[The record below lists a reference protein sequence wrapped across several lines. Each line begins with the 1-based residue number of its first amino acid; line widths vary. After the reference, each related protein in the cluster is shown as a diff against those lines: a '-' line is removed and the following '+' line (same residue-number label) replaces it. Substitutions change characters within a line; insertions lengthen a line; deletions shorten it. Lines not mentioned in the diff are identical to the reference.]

1 MEILNAL
8 ERTGGDHSSFDAF
21 LALIEAAGERG
32 AGTAST
38 DLRARV
44 SEEGSLPPLEE
55 AAASLRDKPPAV
67 RFNEVCT
74 FLDRSAHPAFE
85 GIWMR
90 ESACRQVLHLI
101 RGSSAVRFSFSAAFR
116 PCLTFAFN
124 AASRDEVV
132 SAIFVTPNA
141 EVARLMS
148 GLIQFLDL
156 SSFIT
161 VAEGWP
167 WGHREQ
173 MAVEVLFPPFGLDIR
188 DDATIPKPVLA
199 SIGVT
204 DAQAVRLT
212 AENVS
217 LAYALECLDARTL
230 LATTD
235 SELFRMVGVEP
246 IIRRNLL
253 ESGRLVAVMGV
264 PGGLAFSNTAVRTNM
279 IILSDQD
286 EKHETVRFVDLG
298 HETAAQRGRRGRLE
312 VSPGVGWSDLLKS
325 APSAEE
331 GLTRDVT
338 HEEIVTNNTVLLP
351 DRYLNTGPRRRI
363 NRLLEKS
370 EVVTLAEA
378 VDLVRPVSLTKDAA
392 GDYTLRESAPS
403 DINDRGFVGEPS
415 RTVGVDRAKYVKA
428 YNQQL
433 RPGDLV
439 IAVKGNVGTIGMVP
453 DQVPGEGEQAVWTAG
468 QSMMILRPKK
478 QSGISQLTMYE
489 YLSNT
494 TVQAFIRSLAGG
506 AAIQSLA
513 IKDLKSLPV
522 PVPDRET
529 AARIEA
535 GFAERMAIFERI
547 DELKKQLEEVRD
559 SEWPHALL

>member
-1 MEILNAL
+1 M
-8 ERTGGDHSSFDAF
+8 
-21 LALIEAAGERG
+21 G
-32 AGTAST
+32 AGAANAWQRAS
-38 DLRARV
+38 LNKAR
-44 SEEGSLPPLEE
+44 SMPPLEE
-55 AAASLRDKPPAV
+55 VAASLIAKPPAV
-67 RFNEVCT
+67 RFNEVCE
-74 FLDRSAHPAFE
+74 FLDRSTDPALE
-85 GIWMR
+85 GVWMR
-90 ESACRQVLHLI
+90 ESACCQILRLI
-101 RGSSAVRFSFSAAFR
+101 GGSSAVRFSFSAAFR
-116 PCLTFAFN
+116 PCLTFAFD
-124 AASRDEVV
+124 AASRGELV
-132 SAIFVTPNA
+132 SVIFVTPNA

-148 GLIQFLDL
+148 GLVHLLDL
-156 SSFIT
+156 SGCIT
-161 VAEGWP
+161 VKEGWP
-167 WGHREQ
+167 WGHPEQ
-173 MAVEVLFPPFGLDIR
+173 VSVDVLFPPFGLDIR
-188 DDATIPKPVLA
+188 DDETIPKPVLA

-204 DAQAVRLT
+204 ASQAVRLT

-217 LAYALECLDARTL
+217 LAYALESLDARIL

-246 IIRRNLL
+246 VIRRNLL

-264 PGGLAFSNTAVRTNM
+264 PGRLAFSNTAVRTNM
-279 IILSDQD
+279 IVLSDQD

-325 APSAEE
+325 APRADE

-338 HEEIVTNNTVLLP
+338 HDEIVANNTVLLP

-392 GDYTLRESAPS
+392 GDYALRESAPS

-415 RTVGVDRAKYVKA
+415 RTVGVGRAKYVKA

-439 IAVKGNVGTIGMVP
+439 IVVKGNVGTIGMVP
-453 DQVPGEGEQAVWTAG
+453 DQVPGDGEQAVWTAG

-478 QSGISQLTMYE
+478 QSGISQLTLYE

-494 TVQAFIRSLAGG
+494 KVQAFIRSLAGG

-522 PVPDRET
+522 PVPDPET

-547 DELKKQLEEVRD
+547 DELKKKLKEVHSR
-559 SEWPHALL
+559 EWPHCFL

>member
-1 MEILNAL
+1 MEIFNSL
-8 ERTGGDHSSFDAF
+8 ERTVGAQSSVDAF
-21 LALIEAAGERG
+21 LALIEAAGARG
-32 AGTAST
+32 ADAANARLMARVTEAGGLSPIEEAVAA
-38 DLRARV
+38 LRA
-44 SEEGSLPPLEE
+44 
-55 AAASLRDKPPAV
+55 KPPTA
-67 RFNEVCT
+67 RFSEVSA
-74 FLDRSAHPAFE
+74 FLDRSADPAFE

-90 ESACRQVLHLI
+90 ESACRQVLNLI
-101 RGSSAVRFSFSAAFR
+101 RGSSNVRFSFNAAFR
-116 PCLTFAFN
+116 PCLTFAVD
-124 AASRDEVV
+124 AAGRENDV
-132 SAIFVTPNA
+132 SVTFVTPNA

-148 GLIQFLDL
+148 GLVRLLDL
-156 SSFIT
+156 SGSIT
-161 VAEGWP
+161 VEEGWP

-173 MAVEVLFPPFGLDIR
+173 VGVEVLFPPFALDVR

-217 LAYALECLDARTL
+217 LAYALECLDSPTL

-279 IILSDQD
+279 IVLSDED
-286 EKHETVRFVDLG
+286 EKYETVRFVDLG

-325 APSAEE
+325 APRADE

-338 HEEIVTNNTVLLP
+338 HEEIVANNTVLLP
-351 DRYLNTGPRRRI
+351 DRYLNTGPRIRI
-363 NRLLEKS
+363 NRLLETS

-415 RTVGVDRAKYVKA
+415 RNVGVDRAKYVKA

-439 IAVKGNVGTIGMVP
+439 IAVKGNVGTIAM
-453 DQVPGEGEQAVWTAG
+453 VPGEVPGDGEQTVWTAG

-478 QSGISQLTMYE
+478 RSGISQLTLYE

-522 PVPDRET
+522 PVPDPET

-547 DELKKQLEEVRD
+547 DELKKQLKEVHDR
-559 SEWPHALL
+559 EWPHAFL

>member
-1 MEILNAL
+1 MEILNAI
-8 ERTGGDHSSFDAF
+8 ERTGSAFSSADAF
-21 LALIEAAGERG
+21 IVLIEAAGAMG
-32 AGTAST
+32 AGAATAGS
-38 DLRARV
+38 RASRN
-44 SEEGSLPPLEE
+44 EAGSVPPLEE
-55 AAASLRDKPPAV
+55 AAASLIAKPPAV
-67 RFNEVCT
+67 RLNEVCE
-74 FLDRSAHPAFE
+74 FLDRNTDPAFE
-85 GIWMR
+85 GIWIR
-90 ESACRQVLHLI
+90 ESACRQILHLI
-101 RGSSAVRFSFSAAFR
+101 RGSSAVRFSFSATFR
-116 PCLTFAFN
+116 PCLAFAFD
-124 AASRDEVV
+124 ATSRDEVV
-132 SAIFVTPNA
+132 SVTFVTPNA
-141 EVARLMS
+141 EVARLMT
-148 GLIQFLDL
+148 GLVHLLDL
-156 SSFIT
+156 SGYIK
-161 VAEGWP
+161 VKEGWP
-167 WGHREQ
+167 WEHPEQ
-173 MAVEVLFPPFGLDIR
+173 VSVDVLFPPFGLDIR
-188 DDATIPKPVLA
+188 DDETIPKPVLA

-279 IILSDQD
+279 IVLSDQD

-325 APSAEE
+325 APSADE

-338 HEEIVTNNTVLLP
+338 HDEIVANNTVLLP

-363 NRLLEKS
+363 NRLLERS

-439 IAVKGNVGTIGMVP
+439 MAVKGNVGTIGMVP
-453 DQVPGEGEQAVWTAG
+453 DQVPGDGEQAVWTAG

-478 QSGISQLTMYE
+478 QSGISQLTLYE

-506 AAIQSLA
+506 AAIQSIA

-522 PVPDRET
+522 PVPDPET
-529 AARIEA
+529 AARIAA
-535 GFAERMAIFERI
+535 GFAERMAIFEQI

-559 SEWPHALL
+559 REWPHAFL